1 MKVKLLCFLFFVSNF
16 SLLAQ
21 DSKINDSI
29 KSLHA
34 DKKEIKKPLSMTISF
49 FNHSISMPFHK
60 IFAQPIHPGIQVG
73 IEGRYIETDRSKL
86 FQTLNAGMF
95 YNNYN
100 GKGFYL
106 NSEFA
111 YRYTSKPGI
120 FAETLLGIGYL
131 RTYHPTDIYE
141 LNNSGTYQKVNDKGF
156 SSPIV
161 SFAFGLGYAF
171 KSSSLFSFAP
181 FIRYESIIQTHYN
194 SDLEVLPQSAFHIGL
209 RITKKRIK

>member
-1 MKVKLLCFLFFVSNF
+1 M
-16 SLLAQ
+16 AQ

-34 DKKEIKKPLSMTISF
+34 HKKEIKKPLSMTISF

-73 IEGRYIETDRSKL
+73 VEGRYFENNRSKL

-111 YRYTSKPGI
+111 YRYTSKSGI